1 MPKAP
6 TSRIKAAQGGVA
18 ALPLQGLHTREHV
31 VSTLGSIRNEHGFL
45 SLSLSLSL
53 SLPPYLSVKFHPLGP
68 TVVQLRMLTPPQS
81 REQFPHQTFR
91 GTGRKGLGFR
101 GLEVW
106 SLGSRVEGLGFRV

>member
-45 SLSLSLSL
+45 PLSLSLSL
-53 SLPPYLSVKFHPLGP
+53 SLPSSL
-68 TVVQLRMLTPPQS
+68 
-81 REQFPHQTFR
+81 
-91 GTGRKGLGFR
+91 
-101 GLEVW
+101 
-106 SLGSRVEGLGFRV
+106 SLGEISPSRAYCRPTPHADPPTIKGAVSPPDISRYGTEGLGI